1 MLIRNT
7 KSSWGSLSKALHWI
21 IVLLIINQWV
31 IAERAASLPKGPALI
46 NALAWHKSFGITI
59 LLLAVI
65 RLLWRWMNPTPVLPG
80 TLKPYERALA
90 SFTHAT
96 LYVLLFIMPLSGWM
110 MSSARGFPVAWF
122 GFFPKSWFG
131 SVQLP
136 DLVPKNK
143 PLYDAMLTTHQIL
156 QWVLYAVVALHVL
169 AALKHHF
176 MLKDNVL
183 KRMLPFTKVM

>member
-1 MLIRNT
+1 MTIRNT
-7 KSSWGSLSKALHWI
+7 TVRWGAVSQLLHWL
-21 IVLLIINQWV
+21 IVALIIAQV
-31 IAERAASLPKGPALI
+31 TLASMADDLPPVKKIGL
-46 NALAWHKSFGITI
+46 LAWHKSIGITI

-65 RLLWRWMNPTPVLPG
+65 RLLWRWMNPTPLLPG

-90 SFTHAT
+90 NFTHAT

-143 PLYDAMLTTHQIL
+143 PLYDALLTTHQAL
-156 QWVLYAVVALHVL
+156 QWVLYTVVALHVL

-183 KRMLPFTKVM
+183 KRMLPFTRVS